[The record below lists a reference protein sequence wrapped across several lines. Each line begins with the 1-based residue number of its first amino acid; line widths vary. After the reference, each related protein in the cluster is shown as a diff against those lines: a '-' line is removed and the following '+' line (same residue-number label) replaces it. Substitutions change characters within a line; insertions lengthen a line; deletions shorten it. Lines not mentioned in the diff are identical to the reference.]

1 VIALTLLEPW
11 RLVLL
16 VLPVGLVVFALVDAG
31 RKPSRRMRFSSLDLF
46 DGLAVRPSF
55 LKQVVPLVL
64 VVLALSAGS
73 IAAARPA
80 YEETD
85 KSEKAV
91 VVLAIDVS
99 LSMSATDV
107 APSRIEVA
115 KKSAIR
121 FVDNAPTDTLI
132 GVVAFDSAAQQIISA
147 TDNRDAVRRVIS
159 RLEPGTGTA
168 IGEAIFASL
177 DTITTAADAGDVEK
191 AVGTIILLSD
201 GTTTTG
207 RPDNEAAAAA
217 QARGVKVNTIAFGTP
232 DGTVVTPDGQT
243 VPVPP
248 DEQALKNIA
257 DIARGESFTATTED
271 ALAKI
276 YDSLGSSIVRKT
288 LTREASGLFALSA
301 VLLVFVAAV
310 LSQRWYRRVL

>member
-1 VIALTLLEPW
+1 MTGLTLLSPW
-11 RLVLL
+11 RLLLL
-16 VLPVGLVVFALVDAG
+16 VLPLALVVLTFVDAR
-31 RKPSRRMRFSSLDLF
+31 RKPGQRMRFSSLELF
-46 DGLAVRPSF
+46 DGLAVAPSRW
-55 LKQVVPLVL
+55 KQLAPVTLM
-64 VVLALSAGS
+64 VLAMVSGTV
-73 IAAARPA
+73 AAARPA

-115 KKSAIR
+115 KKSAVR
-121 FVDNAPTDTLI
+121 FVDNAPADTLI
-132 GVVAFDSAAQQIISA
+132 GVVAFDSVAQQIISA

-177 DTITTAADAGDVEK
+177 DTITSAADEVDAEK
-191 AVGTIILLSD
+191 SVGTIILLSD

-232 DGTVVTPDGQT
+232 DGTVVTPDGNT

-248 DEQALKNIA
+248 DEQALQNIA
-257 DIARGESFTATTED
+257 DIARGKSFTATTED
-271 ALAKI
+271 ALTKI
-276 YDSLGSSIVRKT
+276 YDSLGSSVVRKT
-288 LTREASGLFALSA
+288 VMKEASGLFALVA
-301 VLLVFVAAV
+301 VVLAFLAALV
-310 LSQRWYRRVL
+310 SQRWFRRLL

>member
-288 LTREASGLFALSA
+288 VTREASGLFALSA

>member
-1 VIALTLLEPW
+1 MIALTLLEPW

-31 RKPSRRMRFSSLDLF
+31 RKPSRRMRFSSLELF

-288 LTREASGLFALSA
+288 VTREASGLFALSA

>member
-1 VIALTLLEPW
+1 MIGLTLLSPW
-11 RLVLL
+11 RLSLL
-16 VLPVGLVVFALVDAG
+16 VLPLALIVLSVVDVR
-31 RKPSRRMRFSSLDLF
+31 RKPKQRVRFSSLELF
-46 DGLAVRPSF
+46 DDLVVSPSR
-55 LKQVVPLVL
+55 LKQILPTGL
-64 VVLALSAGS
+64 VVLAMCAGVV
-73 IAAARPA
+73 AAARPA

-85 KSEKAV
+85 KTEKAV
-91 VVLAIDVS
+91 VALAIDVS

-121 FVDNAPTDTLI
+121 FVDNAPADTLI
-132 GVVAFDSAAQQIISA
+132 GVVAFDSTAQQIISA
-147 TDNRDAVRRVIS
+147 TDNRDAIRRVIS

-177 DTITTAADAGDVEK
+177 DTIASAADEADADK
-191 AVGTIILLSD
+191 SAGTIILLSD

-217 QARGVKVNTIAFGTP
+217 QARGVKVNTIAFGTA

-248 DEQALKNIA
+248 DEQALQNIA
-257 DIARGESFTATTED
+257 DIARGKSFTATTED
-271 ALAKI
+271 ALTKI
-276 YDSLGSSIVRKT
+276 YDSLGSAIVRKT
-288 LTREASGLFALSA
+288 LMKEASGLFALA
-301 VLLVFVAAV
+301 AVVLLFLAAV
-310 LSQRWYRRVL
+310 VSQRWFRRLL